1 MKRNYAMLIYFI
13 IFLAIGGI
21 IIFRNEMKLKSKET
35 VVTYSFPPDE
45 NITNVVSVT
54 SKTTLNTSDSSSKKS
69 KITTVTTIVVTENTP
84 LYIDLNVASHVDLCK
99 LNGIGDSLADAIISY
114 REQNGGFNNIEEIM
128 NVYGIGENL
137 FENIKAYIYVENPVY
152 PSYEEDDGEYSDESE
167 YEEDESVGVQIY
179 DDETETEPALTL
191 EDVAPID
198 LNTADA
204 ELLILLP
211 HIDEEIAEKIIELRE
226 KIHVFSHPYEL
237 LYIEDLSQQQVAEII
252 EYVFV
257 DSEDE
262 NDN

>member
-1 MKRNYAMLIYFI
+1 MDGRHKLDSRLYKHIYLYTTAYTNIYFI

-137 FENIKAYIYVENPVY
+137 FDNIIIFFAFLVNRYCFLKNRDI
-152 PSYEEDDGEYSDESE
+152 
-167 YEEDESVGVQIY
+167 
-179 DDETETEPALTL
+179 
-191 EDVAPID
+191 
-198 LNTADA
+198 
-204 ELLILLP
+204 LLIT
-211 HIDEEIAEKIIELRE
+211 
-226 KIHVFSHPYEL
+226 
-237 LYIEDLSQQQVAEII
+237 
-252 EYVFV
+252 
-257 DSEDE
+257 
-262 NDN
+262 